1 MPVGENIKYVKKGK
15 FIRSWGK
22 CITNTAELLLEVW
35 GLFVYF
41 WGEVREG
48 VDKMKDF
55 FEMSRYTKEM
65 ESLNIL
71 ISRLYQRYL
80 GTAVETA

>member
-1 MPVGENIKYVKKGK
+1 
-15 FIRSWGK
+15 
-22 CITNTAELLLEVW
+22 
-35 GLFVYF
+35 
-41 WGEVREG
+41 
-48 VDKMKDF
+48 MKDF

-71 ISRLYQRYL
+71 ISRLYHRYL